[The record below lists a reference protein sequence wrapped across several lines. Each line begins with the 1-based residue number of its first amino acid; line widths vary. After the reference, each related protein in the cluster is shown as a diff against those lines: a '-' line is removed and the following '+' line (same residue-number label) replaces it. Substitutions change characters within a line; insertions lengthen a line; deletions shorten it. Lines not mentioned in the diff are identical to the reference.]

1 MPESAPAPAPAIHPV
16 RMGTQSDILGESPI
30 WSERRRAAPAAPV
43 ASGICIPNSLAWSPD
58 GSTMYFADSLQ
69 YTIYAHDD
77 DAASGTM
84 GARRVFA
91 RTEPPAFPD
100 GSAVDAQGFLWN
112 AEINGGRV
120 VRYAP
125 DGSIDRVIALPVP
138 RPTCCT
144 FGGPDLDV
152 LFITTASQQMTAA
165 ECLAL
170 PLAGALLRLDAGVR
184 GLPEPRCALH
194 RL

>member
-1 MPESAPAPAPAIHPV
+1 
-16 RMGTQSDILGESPI
+16 
-30 WSERRRAAPAAPV
+30 
-43 ASGICIPNSLAWSPD
+43 
-58 GSTMYFADSLQ
+58 
-69 YTIYAHDD
+69 
-77 DAASGTM
+77 M

-112 AEINGGRV
+112 AEFNGGRV

-125 DGSIDRVIALPVP
+125 DGSIDRVIALPVL

-165 ECLAL
+165 ERLAL

-184 GLPEPRCALH
+184 GPPEPRCALR